1 MSLAKLLAVAEAEFR
16 AMTRSKAFIISIVV
30 LPILILGLS
39 FMQKQISE
47 RADTSTKKFA
57 VIDPSGRFFDALADA
72 AKKRDTA
79 MAAAPQKVRKPP
91 FAPERVDLGGRS
103 LDDVRV
109 QLSERVRKEELFAFV
124 EIPADPATEK
134 LRYYSDHPAY
144 DDLREWIAK
153 ALDEKMRDDRYAE
166 AHLDPK
172 LVEALGHK
180 VSADTLGLWTRD
192 ADGKVHPA
200 EKQDEV
206 RAIVIPMAAVF
217 LLFFFVVSSAPQL
230 MNSVLT
236 EKTSRI
242 SEVLL
247 GSLTPT
253 ELMTGKLLGSVA
265 VSLLL
270 GAIYLTAG
278 LSVAARM
285 GFAGA
290 VPPALVA
297 WFLVFLVLAML
308 LYGSMSMAIGAA
320 CNDVKDAQNLMLPMM
335 LPLMIPMMVLL
346 PVIQSPSSPLAVGMS
361 LFPLATPL
369 VMLLRVALHPTAPWW
384 QVALGAALTLSTA
397 MFCIWSAGKIFRV
410 GLLAQGKSASLA
422 QIARWISLAD
432 SRTCGD
438 TDACRALPQFVRDL
452 LHGAPGKSLPR
463 DATQSAQPFVCCA
476 ESARIGVLLV
486 FPSRTRETRSR
497 RVSDS
502 TNTNASRICT
512 RCHTRAAIHRF
523 RATGAH
529 CKRRWNRLSDVE

>member
-1 MSLAKLLAVAEAEFR
+1 VSLAKILAVAEAEFR

-39 FMQKQISE
+39 FFQRQISE
-47 RADTSTKKFA
+47 RADTSTKRFA
-57 VIDPSGRFFDALADA
+57 VIDPSGRYYDAV
-72 AKKRDTA
+72 
-79 MAAAPQKVRKPP
+79 AAAARARDAEIAATPQKVRKPS
-91 FAPERVDLGGRS
+91 FAPERADTAGRS

-109 QLSERVRKEELFAFV
+109 ALSERVRKEELFAFV
-124 EIPADPATEK
+124 EIPADAANEK

-144 DDLREWIAK
+144 DDLREWMTKSIDDKLRA
-153 ALDEKMRDDRYAE
+153 DRYAE
-166 AHLDPK
+166 AHLDPS
-172 LVEALGHK
+172 LVAALAK
-180 VSADTLGLWTRD
+180 RVSSDTLGLWTRD
-192 ADGKVHPA
+192 ADGRVHPA

-206 RAIVIPMAAVF
+206 RAVVIPMAAVF

-253 ELMTGKLLGSVA
+253 ELMSGKLIGSVA

-308 LYGSMSMAIGAA
+308 LYGSTAMAIGAA
-320 CNDVKDAQNLMLPMM
+320 CNDVKDAQNFMMPMM

-361 LFPLATPL
+361 LFPPATPL

-384 QVALGAALTLSTA
+384 QVALGAALTMMTA
-397 MFCIWSAGKIFRV
+397 AMCIWAAGKIFRV

-422 QIARWISLAD
+422 QMARWIF
-432 SRTCGD
+432 SR
-438 TDACRALPQFVRDL
+438 
-452 LHGAPGKSLPR
+452 
-463 DATQSAQPFVCCA
+463 
-476 ESARIGVLLV
+476 
-486 FPSRTRETRSR
+486 
-497 RVSDS
+497 
-502 TNTNASRICT
+502 
-512 RCHTRAAIHRF
+512 
-523 RATGAH
+523 
-529 CKRRWNRLSDVE
+529 

>member
-1 MSLAKLLAVAEAEFR
+1 MNLAKMLTVAEAEFR
-16 AMTRSKAFIISIVV
+16 SMVRSKAFLISIVV

-39 FMQKQISE
+39 FAQKQISE
-47 RADTSTKKFA
+47 RADTSTKRFA
-57 VIDPSGRFFDALADA
+57 VIDPTGRYYDAVAEA
-72 AKKRDTA
+72 ARKRDA
-79 MAAAPQKVRKPP
+79 EMAAMPEKARKPS
-91 FAPERVDLGGRS
+91 FAPERADVAGRS

-109 QLSERVRKEELFAFV
+109 ALSERVRKEELFAFV
-124 EIPADPATEK
+124 EIPADASKEK

-144 DDLREWIAK
+144 DDLRDWMAK
-153 ALDEKMRDDRYAE
+153 TLDDKLRADRYAE
-166 AHLDPK
+166 AHLDPA
-172 LVEALGHK
+172 LVAALANK
-180 VSADTLGLWTRD
+180 VSAETLGLWTRD
-192 ADGKVHPA
+192 ADGHVHPA

-206 RAIVIPMAAVF
+206 RAVVIPMAAVF

-285 GFAGA
+285 GFASA
-290 VPPALVA
+290 VPPSLVA

-308 LYGSMSMAIGAA
+308 LYGSVSMAIGAA

-335 LPLMIPMMVLL
+335 LPLMVPMMVLL
-346 PVIQSPSSPLAVGMS
+346 PVIQAPSSPFAIGMS
-361 LFPLATPL
+361 LFPPATPL

-384 QVALGAALTLSTA
+384 QVALGAALTMTTA
-397 MFCIWSAGKIFRV
+397 ALCIWAAGKIFRV

-422 QIARWISLAD
+422 QMARWIFS
-432 SRTCGD
+432 
-438 TDACRALPQFVRDL
+438 
-452 LHGAPGKSLPR
+452 K
-463 DATQSAQPFVCCA
+463 
-476 ESARIGVLLV
+476 
-486 FPSRTRETRSR
+486 
-497 RVSDS
+497 
-502 TNTNASRICT
+502 
-512 RCHTRAAIHRF
+512 
-523 RATGAH
+523 
-529 CKRRWNRLSDVE
+529 